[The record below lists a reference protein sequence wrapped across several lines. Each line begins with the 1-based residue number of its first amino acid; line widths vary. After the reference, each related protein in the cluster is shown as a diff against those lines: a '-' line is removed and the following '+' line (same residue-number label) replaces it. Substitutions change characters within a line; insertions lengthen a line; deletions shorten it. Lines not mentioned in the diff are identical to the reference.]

1 MLNIMNKSKNEYIT
15 SKKSRELIKKTLI
28 QMIKEQ
34 KAQKEINVST
44 LVDKAHI
51 NRGTFYFHYKSI
63 DEVYREI
70 EDEIIFDLKQ
80 LLVTSIN
87 TNKEEVRDATLL
99 VNYISQFIK
108 SNEKLYSY
116 FLTSYEYHYFLSR
129 LKQELV
135 LFIFNDFLQS
145 KEDRLIVVIDFYI
158 NGMIGLYQDYY
169 EGKLNLSFS
178 SLNESLILILNNIFN

>member
-1 MLNIMNKSKNEYIT
+1 MKKSKNEYIT

-34 KAQKEINVST
+34 KVQKEINVST

-87 TNKEEVRDATLL
+87 TNKNEKRDATLL

-145 KEDRLIVVIDFYI
+145 KEETLIVVIDFYI